1 MGPTG
6 EGHPIRGSGSYK
18 SSPRG
23 LDTGPE
29 THTPSQA
36 GTKPGS
42 QKGSKETIALMW
54 QEDLEAKPARM
65 YGSEIMRSDG
75 GGQMSTVSTE
85 AINKGGFAQSKAEGW
100 FLEWTW

>member
-6 EGHPIRGSGSYK
+6 EGHPMRGSGSYK

-65 YGSEIMRSDG
+65 YGSEIMRSNG
-75 GGQMSTVSTE
+75 GGRMSTVSTE
-85 AINKGGFAQSKAEGW
+85 AINKGALLKARQMGGF
-100 FLEWTW
+100 